1 MKKRSFKYKKALGIT
16 LALAVFLGGIG
27 VVQRIL
33 DNHTSDFEDESVVK
47 VEENKDNKDKKEEKT
62 IETLKAPV
70 KDGVGI
76 VRYFYN
82 KDDDA
87 AKQEQSLIL
96 FEGVY
101 RPNQGIDYSNKN
113 EAFDILAAI
122 SGTVTKKTNDPVL
135 GWIVTITNGD
145 KISTTYESLS
155 KASILMLSLIS
166 LVIASSKS
174 IFELSSILIS
184 SIQTL
189 YASSL
194 GASSDNSLSLF
205 NNLSLSNSLVS
216 IITSKDLIS
225 FLSKL

>member
-1 MKKRSFKYKKALGIT
+1 M
-16 LALAVFLGGIG
+16 
-27 VVQRIL
+27 QRIL

-155 KASILMLSLIS
+155 KVSVELNQTVKQGDVIGTSGENVYEADLKNHLHFILQ
-166 LVIASSKS
+166 K
-174 IFELSSILIS
+174 ED
-184 SIQTL
+184 Q
-189 YASSL
+189 
-194 GASSDNSLSLF
+194 LF
-205 NNLSLSNSLVS
+205 NPEKYLGQALNT
-216 IITSKDLIS
+216 IK
-225 FLSKL
+225 